1 MNRQTSSKELLEK
14 TSYIHIYIYIYIFNG
29 WVLNTALYFE
39 MTEAAVRRLSSKK
52 VFLKISQ
59 YL

>member
-14 TSYIHIYIYIYIFNG
+14 TSYIYIYIFNG